1 MVCIGISLI
10 VLEVLWTSTRV
21 EERRG
26 QLCRFLCVIRYMA
39 RSWIEHELYNPKEQR
54 YWIMAMIGTGRLS

>member
-26 QLCRFLCVIRYMA
+26 QLCRFLCVIRYME
-39 RSWIEHELYNPKEQR
+39 RSWIEHEQCNPKEQR
-54 YWIMAMIGTGRLS
+54 YWIMAIIGTGKVS